1 MLKSIFTGLA
11 TLFFL
16 FSSTLSSFAAPLAD
30 VAQTPSSATT
40 ATCELEIGKEYIP
53 SSEAEDIA
61 KITAAFKQ
69 GSTRETASRKEKGLA
84 PIALRRTHPKTQAI
98 VTAKFTVSKDIPE
111 QFQYGIFANPK
122 KYNAVVRLSNAA
134 PTEGGEFR
142 SDAIADTHGISIK
155 LKGLEGGMS
164 QDFLLNDHPNFIAA
178 SPNELINFI
187 LGGAAVKQGQ
197 QINQLPVEQQKAL
210 IRGITLTKASDSLT
224 KNPLDQAYFS
234 QTPYKLGNGAVKYIL
249 KPREVNTPAPINAK
263 DPNYALQEALVET
276 LSTKD
281 VYFDLF
287 IQPQTNACTELIEDS
302 SVEWKSALI
311 PVATLKIPSQV
322 IDFDKQNKRNEKLVF
337 SPWNALPENQP
348 LGGLNRARKA
358 VYPPLT
364 ELRQELNKAA
374 KKEV

>member
-111 QFQYGIFANPK
+111 QFQYGIFSNPK